1 MKDLSII
8 LGLLSILVLM
18 LVIMMHVLNKRVV
31 KSNIQIQIILN
42 DLYNKISQLS
52 CNNKLPMCPKCG
64 TNDVSQDEDG
74 QYTCNVCED

>member
-18 LVIMMHVLNKRVV
+18 LVIMMHVLNKRVI